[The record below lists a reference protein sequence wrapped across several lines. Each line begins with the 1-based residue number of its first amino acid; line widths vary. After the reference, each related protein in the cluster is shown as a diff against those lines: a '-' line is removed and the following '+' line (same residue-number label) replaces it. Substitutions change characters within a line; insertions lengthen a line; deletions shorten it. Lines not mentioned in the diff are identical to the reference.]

1 MCVIKKNGLYIV
13 LIILMI
19 VVGCSVDSPLLSS
32 EETEDVVIPKEEAEV
47 VVFEKCHFPY
57 AGVEWGYR
65 KAEIGT
71 HREGR
76 LAVIMYL
83 HGGSSRGTDNEKQM
97 SEPAIDTIANYL
109 VSKRKR
115 AVFLV
120 PQCPEKDS
128 KGKMMDWLKMAS
140 VLKGMLDAELSE
152 EEVSVYLFGGSMGGT
167 GTWNML
173 SLYPHYFCAAMPCAG
188 NPKNCDAAKVAQT
201 PVYTVMGGKDRVMKP
216 EEVRLQSFLD
226 SVASYGGEYQFDTEE
241 EWNHETTCKESYTV
255 QRLEWVFAHI

>member
-1 MCVIKKNGLYIV
+1 MKEKGLYIA
-13 LIILMI
+13 LIFLVIM
-19 VVGCSVDSPLLSS
+19 VGCSVDSPLPSNG
-32 EETEDVVIPKEEAEV
+32 ETEEVVILEEEEEV
-47 VVFEKCHFPY
+47 VVFEKCSFPY

-65 KAEIGT
+65 KAEIGK
-71 HREGR
+71 HREEK

-109 VSKRKR
+109 VSKQKK
-115 AVFLV
+115 AVFIV
-120 PQCPEKDS
+120 PQCPDKDS
-128 KGKMMDWLKMAS
+128 KGKMMDWVKMAS
-140 VLKGMLDAELSE
+140 VLKGMLDAAQTE

-216 EEVRLQSFLD
+216 EEVKLQSFLD
-226 SVASYGGEYQFDTEE
+226 SVAAYGGEYQYDIEE
-241 EWNHETTCKESYTV
+241 EWDHETTCKESYTT
-255 QRLEWVFAHI
+255 QRLDWVFAHY